1 MIYCCRLLVSFCGEY
16 LSHKSS
22 VSSSCSKTEEDS
34 SSSDHQLLK
43 ISVPQTQLDLFGP
56 AFIEVKLTFSMLY
69 DVIQEPP
76 LTQVSWF
83 DIMYSLHFSIIVAFL
98 RNLCLYYLSLQ
109 KINILCQTL
118 LETKVG

>member
-1 MIYCCRLLVSFCGEY
+1 MIYCGRLLVSFCGEY

-83 DIMYSLHFSIIVAFL
+83 DIIVAFL

-118 LETKVG
+118 LETKVGLT